1 MGAVRWCDVLRGSF
15 RVFAAS
21 LSGRVR
27 GVLLAVV
34 TLVALLGS
42 LLVVVSQPTPA
53 QAAVTGTG
61 GQYVPMPSN
70 ARVLGGGTSKG
81 TYRTVKVAGVDGLP
95 SSGIGAVTMMVTI
108 VAPAGQG
115 QLFGRPSS
123 SDPSTLLMVYNAGV
137 GGNTSNSSL
146 LAVADDG
153 TIQVMTETA
162 QSTVIIDITGYYTST
177 KNGVSAGGF
186 VAMSPARVLDSRDG
200 TGAAAGQI
208 PAGSQRTIQASGS
221 NGIPAGA
228 AAVAVNIVV
237 INREAKA
244 GYVRPTPTDG
254 VRSTGVLNYNSTAG
268 LTTAMNAQVALNS
281 AGKFSLSTAEGGG
294 KIDLVV
300 DIQGYFL
307 QSNPGGGFTPQAG
320 RLVDTRTTASIAAGA
335 SFAVQVGGRAGAPT
349 VEGGLSAAAVTFT
362 AVNNSGADSYA
373 KMWADGAAEPDSS
386 AISSDTTS
394 IVSNTVVTPVGA
406 NGNIRIKNMGKAAM
420 NYVVDLQGTYNS
432 LPGGPSDTNRTGQR
446 TSATTLPFPITDQTN
461 ASVDVGTGNLL
472 VTTSAMSLPGAT
484 SSTPIGAAYN
494 SRSTTVGDVN
504 TMDANR
510 WQYALAGAGD
520 LTANADGVIY
530 TDAVGTAW
538 QFRPS
543 GAQGAFISP
552 AGLQQTLTRVDN
564 STTHEYTL
572 KGWTSNSTTH
582 FNLAGQPTSIVDRNK
597 NQISFNSDE
606 PGFTLKSLVSTAGV
620 SGART
625 ANSSYANGVQT
636 FSQTSG
642 SSSRSVSW
650 TKNSTGDIT
659 TYTDAL
665 GKQTT
670 FGYTNGDLTSITAPE
685 GGVTAFTYDS
695 SDRVTKV
702 EQRNTTAGSPGT
714 AVTRFSFKDDT
725 TTLVADPRSDQSAA
739 VADAKRT
746 TYTLDGNDLVT
757 NAVDPADRERGR
769 EYNPA
774 NNGVATATVGKE
786 GGTGTSAQS
795 KSTNDYGKNES
806 QSLTKS
812 TSSSGASSSATY
824 DAPGAANKYLPSST
838 TDSAGDSTSYGYS
851 GVGNQ
856 TSTSTGSG
864 ADAAKAELDY
874 NSDGTVKTATAPGN
888 GGNPTKYEYENK
900 QLKKVT
906 APNNPSSNT
915 DIIGAKEYTYDAFGR
930 VRTETD
936 GRGNT
941 TTYGYDNDDRTT
953 SIAFSDGTA
962 TVTRS
967 YDGNG
972 NLLTETSAT
981 GTITNAYD
989 RRNRLTS
996 TVNTAGGGTVSYGYD
1011 LAGNTVTVT
1020 DAQGQ
1025 VTHAYD
1031 PSNVLTATTYPTT
1044 AGTAKQVYLTD
1055 DHGRRTNTWLGAP
1068 SNATPGV
1075 EPASWTGHQQVEYDS
1090 SGKITHI
1097 KAWTGKDTTLEVNTK
1112 YCYQFEAPSDG
1123 TCDDSDKSKDRSKL
1137 QWTRDGSGQATKYGY
1152 TSGRLTKITQSG
1164 GDTPTNWAFTYD
1176 KAGNRTRATATNA
1189 TTEATV
1195 SDQQLS
1201 YNALG
1206 QITTTGYAYDKT
1218 GNMTASPGATYT
1230 YNGAQ
1235 QMTSSTKDGKKTTY
1249 EYAGADM
1256 NKLLYQATDGGAEYG
1271 YTYGTSDSNGIPVIA
1286 GRELVGTGT
1295 AAVISDPTTGQPLDL
1310 RTTDG
1315 TTSMYVLD
1323 GIGNP
1328 VASIADTGDVAYK
1341 VTYDA
1346 YGKEQVSDDGGS
1358 SAQWQ
1363 QNPYGYKV
1371 GIRAS
1376 NTDTELTKFGY
1387 RWQSAGTGTW
1397 IERDTLDAPLS
1408 PSDANRYAF
1417 AGADPINRS
1426 DPTGR
1431 SVGGAVA
1438 SGVVNGLGVAAG
1450 AVICASTG
1458 GLGCLLGG
1466 VAAGVFFGAVGGV
1479 ASEAVEGGNDY
1490 GTSALEGAVEGGVSG
1505 LVGGG
1510 LGLAATR
1517 FLPTRL

>member
-1 MGAVRWCDVLRGSF
+1 M
-15 RVFAAS
+15 
-21 LSGRVR
+21 
-27 GVLLAVV
+27 LAVV

-70 ARVLGGGTSKG
+70 ARVLGGATEKG
-81 TYRTVKVAGVDGLP
+81 VFRTVKVAGVAGLP

-108 VAPAGQG
+108 ADPSGSG
-115 QLFGRPSS
+115 QLQMRA
-123 SDPSTLLMVYNAGV
+123 DDADTTTLMMIYNSGV
-137 GGNTSNSSL
+137 GGNTSNTGL

-153 TIQVMTETA
+153 TIQVRTETA
-162 QSTVIIDITGYYTST
+162 QSKVIIDVTGYYTST

-186 VAMSPARVLDSRDG
+186 VAMSPSRVLDSRG
-200 TGAAAGQI
+200 GIGAAPGLI
-208 PAGSQRTIQASGS
+208 PAGSQRTIQATGS

-228 AAVAVNIVV
+228 AAVAVNIIV

-244 GYVRPTPTDG
+244 GYVRPTPTG
-254 VRSTGVLNYNSTAG
+254 ETRSTGVLNYNSNEG
-268 LTTAMNAQVALNS
+268 QTTAMNAQVALS
-281 AGKFSLSTAEGGG
+281 ADGRFSIDTAAEGG

-307 QSNPGGGFTPQAG
+307 KSNPGGGFTPLNG
-320 RLVDTRTTASIAAGA
+320 RLIDTRNGSSIASGA
-335 SFAVQVGGRAGAPT
+335 SFTIQVGGVQGAPT
-349 VEGGLSAAAVTFT
+349 VEGGLSAVAVTFT
-362 AVNNSGADSYA
+362 AVNDSGADSYA
-373 KMWADGAAEPDSS
+373 KMWADGAAEPESS
-386 AISSDTTS
+386 AISSDATS
-394 IVSNTVVTPVGA
+394 KMTNTVVAPVGA
-406 NGNIRIKNMGKAAM
+406 NGKIRIKNMGTAAM
-420 NYVVDLQGTYNS
+420 NYLVDLQGAYNS
-432 LPGGPSDTNRTGQR
+432 LPGGPGNTNRTGQR

-484 SSTPIGAAYN
+484 SSTPIGVAYN

-510 WQYALAGAGD
+510 WQYSLAGAGD

-552 AGLQQTLTRVDN
+552 AGLQQTLTRVTPAGE
-564 STTHEYTL
+564 SSQYQL
-572 KGWTSNSTTH
+572 KGWTTNQATV
-582 FNLAGQPTSIVDRNK
+582 FNLAGQPTKVKDRNGNIVD
-597 NQISFNSDE
+597 
-606 PGFTLKSLVSTAGV
+606 FTFDTDDRYKLTSLVSTAG
-620 SGART
+620 T
-625 ANSSYANGVQT
+625 AAQKTATSSYANRTQT
-636 FSQTSG
+636 FTQGSG
-642 SSSRSVSW
+642 SSARSVSW
-650 TKNSTGDIT
+650 AKNSTGDIA
-659 TYTDAL
+659 TYTDAT

-685 GGVTAFTYDS
+685 GGVTMFTYDS
-695 SDRVTKV
+695 SDRITKV

-714 AVTRFSFKDDT
+714 AVTRFSFKDDN

-739 VADAKRT
+739 IADAKHT
-746 TYTLDGNDLVT
+746 TYTLYETDLVKK
-757 NAVDPADRERGR
+757 AVDPADRERGR
-769 EYNPA
+769 EYNSA
-774 NNGVATATVGKE
+774 NNGVTTATVGKE
-786 GGTGTSAQS
+786 DGTGDSAQS
-795 KSTNDYGKNES
+795 ESTNEYGKNES

-812 TSSSGASSSATY
+812 TSSSGSSSSATY

-838 TDSAGDSTSYGYS
+838 TDSAGDSTSYEYS

-864 ADAAKAELDY
+864 ADAAKAELEY

-915 DIIGAKEYTYDAFGR
+915 DIVGAKEYTYDAFGR
-930 VRTETD
+930 VRTQTD

-972 NLLTETSAT
+972 NLLSETSAT
-981 GTITNAYD
+981 GTITNTYD
-989 RRNRLTS
+989 QRNRLTS
-996 TVNTAGGGTVSYGYD
+996 TVNTAGGGTVSYAYD

-1025 VTHAYD
+1025 VTHEYD

-1044 AGTAKQVYLTD
+1044 AGTAKQIYKVD

-1075 EPASWTGHQQVEYDS
+1075 EPASWTGHQWVEYDS

-1137 QWTRDGSGQATKYGY
+1137 QWIRDGSGQATKYEY

-1176 KAGNRTRATATNA
+1176 KAGNRTRVTATNA

-1256 NKLLYQATDGGAEYG
+1256 NKLLHQATEGGAEYG
-1271 YTYGTSDSNGIPVIA
+1271 YTYGTSDSNGVPVISS
-1286 GRELVGTGT
+1286 RELVGTGT

-1328 VASIADTGDVAYK
+1328 VASLKDTGTVAYK

-1346 YGKEQVSDDGGS
+1346 YGKEQVAADGDS

-1363 QNPYGYKV
+1363 QNPYGYKA

-1376 NTDTELTKFGY
+1376 NTDTGLTKFGY
-1387 RWQSAGTGTW
+1387 RWQSATTGAW

-1408 PSDANRYAF
+1408 PSNANRYAY
-1417 AGADPINRS
+1417 AGDDPINS
-1426 DPTGR
+1426 IDPSGRFAFTGGVTGCYYACL
-1431 SVGGAVA
+1431 SLGVEFDPQGNVALTGGFGVGSPGVSASGGATSGDVGTGHGA
-1438 SGVVNGLGVAAG
+1438 SASCSLGIGSASVSESGDVSASFG
-1450 AVICASTG
+1450 SSYSTG
-1458 GLGCLLGG
+1458 FCAAEYGG
-1466 VAAGVFFGAVGGV
+1466 SVQIAG
-1479 ASEAVEGGNDY
+1479 
-1490 GTSALEGAVEGGVSG
+1490 
-1505 LVGGG
+1505 
-1510 LGLAATR
+1510 
-1517 FLPTRL
+1517 

>member
-1 MGAVRWCDVLRGSF
+1 M
-15 RVFAAS
+15 
-21 LSGRVR
+21 
-27 GVLLAVV
+27 

-42 LLVVVSQPTPA
+42 LLVVVSQPAPA
-53 QAAVTGTG
+53 QAVVTGTG

-70 ARVLGGGTSKG
+70 ARVLGGATEKG
-81 TYRTVKVAGVDGLP
+81 VFRTVKVAGVAGLP

-108 VAPAGQG
+108 ADPSGSG
-115 QLFGRPSS
+115 QLQMRA
-123 SDPSTLLMVYNAGV
+123 DDADTTTLMMIYNSGV
-137 GGNTSNSSL
+137 GGNTSNTGL

-153 TIQVMTETA
+153 TIQARTETA
-162 QSTVIIDITGYYTST
+162 QSKVVIDITGYYTST

-186 VAMSPARVLDSRDG
+186 VAMSPSRVLDSRG
-200 TGAAAGQI
+200 GIGAAQGQI
-208 PAGSQRTIQASGS
+208 PAGSQRTIQATGS
-221 NGIPAGA
+221 NGIPTGA
-228 AAVAVNIVV
+228 AAVAVNIIV

-244 GYVRPTPTDG
+244 GYVRPTPTG
-254 VRSTGVLNYNSTAG
+254 ETRSTGVLNYNSVEG
-268 LTTAMNAQVALNS
+268 QSTAMNAQVALN
-281 AGKFSLSTAEGGG
+281 ADGKFSIDTAEGGG

-307 QSNPGGGFTPQAG
+307 QSNPGGGFTPLNG
-320 RLVDTRTTASIAAGA
+320 RLIDTRNGASIAPGA
-335 SFAVQVGGRAGAPT
+335 SFTVQVGGVQGAPT

-362 AVNNSGADSYA
+362 AVNDSGADSYA
-373 KMWADGAAEPDSS
+373 KMWADGAAEPESS
-386 AISSDTTS
+386 AISSDRTS
-394 IVSNTVVTPVGA
+394 KMTNTVVAPVGA
-406 NGNIRIKNMGKAAM
+406 NGKIRIKNMGTAAM
-420 NYVVDLQGTYNS
+420 NYLVDLQGAYNS
-432 LPGGPSDTNRTGQR
+432 LPGGPGNTNRTGQR

-472 VTTSAMSLPGAT
+472 VTTTAMSLPGVT
-484 SSTPIGAAYN
+484 QNTTIGAAYN
-494 SRSTTVGDVN
+494 SRSTTVGDAN

-510 WQYALAGAGD
+510 WQFALAGAGD
-520 LTANADGVIY
+520 LTANAQGVIY

-552 AGLQQTLTRVDN
+552 AGLQQTLTRVTPSGQD
-564 STTHEYTL
+564 TQYQL
-572 KGWTSNSTTH
+572 KGWTTNQTTV
-582 FNLAGQPTSIVDRNK
+582 FNLAGQPTKVTDRNG
-597 NQISFNSDE
+597 NIIDFTFATSDRYKL
-606 PGFTLKSLVSTAGV
+606 TSLVSTAGV
-620 SGART
+620 TGART
-625 ANSSYANGVQT
+625 ANSSYASGVQT

-665 GKQTT
+665 GKKTT
-670 FGYTNGDLTSITAPE
+670 FGYTSGDLTTITAPE

-695 SDRVTKV
+695 SDRITKV

-725 TTLVADPRSDQSAA
+725 TTLVADPRSDQSVA

-757 NAVDPADRERGR
+757 KAVDPADRERGR

-774 NNGVATATVGKE
+774 NNGVTTATT
-786 GGTGTSAQS
+786 GTGDTTST
-795 KSTNDYGKNES
+795 STNDYGKNES

-812 TSSSGASSSATY
+812 TSSSGSSSSATY

-838 TDSAGDSTSYGYS
+838 TDSAGDSTSYEYS
-851 GVGNQ
+851 GVGNP
-856 TSTSTGSG
+856 TSTSTGG
-864 ADAAKAELDY
+864 TADAAKAELDY

-915 DIIGAKEYTYDAFGR
+915 DIVGAKEYTYDGFGR
-930 VRTETD
+930 MRTETD

-981 GTITNAYD
+981 GTITNTYD
-989 RRNRLTS
+989 QRNRLTS

-1025 VTHAYD
+1025 VTHEYD
-1031 PSNVLTATTYPTT
+1031 PSNVLTATTYPTNT
-1044 AGTAKQVYLTD
+1044 GTAKQVYLTD
-1055 DHGRRTNTWLGAP
+1055 DHGRRTDTWLGAP
-1068 SNATPGV
+1068 SNATPGA
-1075 EPASWTGHQQVEYDS
+1075 EPASWTGHQQVEYDA

-1097 KAWTGKDTTLEVNTK
+1097 KAWTGKDAALEVNTK

-1189 TTEATV
+1189 TIEATV

-1235 QMTSSTKDGKKTTY
+1235 QMTSSTKDGKTTTY

-1271 YTYGTSDSNGIPVIA
+1271 YTYGTSDSNGVPVIA
-1286 GRELVGTGT
+1286 SRELVGTGT
-1295 AAVISDPTTGQPLDL
+1295 AAVISDPTTGQLLDL

-1328 VASIADTGDVAYK
+1328 VASLKDTGAVAYK

-1346 YGKEQVSDDGGS
+1346 YGKEQVNADGGS

-1363 QNPYGYKV
+1363 QNPYGYKA

-1376 NTDTELTKFGY
+1376 NTDTGLTKFGY
-1387 RWQSAGTGTW
+1387 RWQSAATGSW

-1408 PSDANRYAF
+1408 PSNANRYAY
-1417 AGADPINRS
+1417 AGADPINKS
-1426 DPTGR
+1426 DPRGR
-1431 SVGGAVA
+1431 D
-1438 SGVVNGLGVAAG
+1438 
-1450 AVICASTG
+1450 
-1458 GLGCLLGG
+1458 
-1466 VAAGVFFGAVGGV
+1466 VFDSATDAFGKA
-1479 ASEAVEGGNDY
+1479 
-1490 GTSALEGAVEGGVSG
+1490 G
-1505 LVGGG
+1505 LVGNLANIGYY
-1510 LGLAATR
+1510 AATGNSKAAATETVGLITGTLAGAACELGIAAATGGVGVIATAGCYAVGTAVSNVTTGKV
-1517 FLPTRL
+1517 F

>member
-1 MGAVRWCDVLRGSF
+1 M
-15 RVFAAS
+15 
-21 LSGRVR
+21 
-27 GVLLAVV
+27 LAVV

-95 SSGIGAVTMMVTI
+95 STGIGAVTMMVTI

-208 PAGSQRTIQASGS
+208 PAGSQRTIQATGS
-221 NGIPAGA
+221 NGIPEGA
-228 AAVAVNIVV
+228 AAVAVNIIV

-244 GYVRPTPTDG
+244 GYVRPTPTGG

-268 LTTAMNAQVALNS
+268 LTTAMNAQVALS
-281 AGKFSLSTAEGGG
+281 DDGKFSLSTAEGGG

-432 LPGGPSDTNRTGQR
+432 LPGGPSDTNRTGKR
-446 TSATTLPFPITDQTN
+446 TSATTLPFPITDQTS

-472 VTTSAMSLPGAT
+472 VTTTAMSLPGVT
-484 SSTPIGAAYN
+484 QNTTIGAAYN
-494 SRSTTVGDVN
+494 SRSTTVGDAN

-520 LTANADGVIY
+520 LTANAAGVIY

-543 GAQGAFISP
+543 GAQGAFTSP

-620 SGART
+620 TGART

-665 GKQTT
+665 GKKTT
-670 FGYTNGDLTSITAPE
+670 FGYTSGDLTSITAPE

-725 TTLVADPRSDQSAA
+725 TTLVADPRSDQSVA
-739 VADAKRT
+739 VADAKHT
-746 TYTLDGNDLVT
+746 TYTLYDTDLVKK
-757 NAVDPADRERGR
+757 AVDAADREQSKT
-769 EYNPA
+769 YNPA
-774 NNGVATATVGKE
+774 NNGVATSQVGAN
-786 GGTGTSAQS
+786 GADGTGTT
-795 KSTNDYGKNES
+795 TNKYDKNDG
-806 QSLTKS
+806 QSLTQSQSSSGSTSTTDYGSGAATAYLPSKV
-812 TSSSGASSSATY
+812 TSSSKT
-824 DAPGAANKYLPSST
+824 
-838 TDSAGDSTSYGYS
+838 STSMGYD

-856 TSTSTGSG
+856 TSSQSGSDPAAMAEVAYNKKDDGDKYAWG
-864 ADAAKAELDY
+864 A
-874 NSDGTVKTATAPGN
+874 VKTATAPGN
-888 GGNPTKYEYENK
+888 KGNPTKYFYDTHD
-900 QLKKVT
+900 QLGSIT
-906 APNNPSSNT
+906 PST
-915 DIIGAKEYTYDAFGR
+915 DTSLGEQKYSYDDFGR
-930 VRTETD
+930 VRNHTD
-936 GRGNT
+936 GGGGV
-941 TTYGYDNDDRTT
+941 TTYTYDNDDRLLTT
-953 SIAFSDGTA
+953 EFDDGTA
-962 TVTRS
+962 TVTNT

-972 NLLTETSAT
+972 NRLTETSAT
-981 GTITNAYD
+981 GTITSTYD
-989 RRNRLTS
+989 QRNWLTS

-1011 LAGNTVTVT
+1011 LAGNTVKVT
-1020 DAQGQ
+1020 DAQGT
-1025 VTHAYD
+1025 VTHEYD
-1031 PSNVLTATTYPTT
+1031 PSEVLTSTTYPTSS
-1044 AGTAKQVYLTD
+1044 GTAKQLYKTD
-1055 DHGRRTNTWLGAP
+1055 DHGRRTDTWL
-1068 SNATPGV
+1068 NATPNADPAKDPEVWAAHQKLTYDKSGKVTRVQASADSAAPKVIVDTTYCYLEGV
-1075 EPASWTGHQQVEYDS
+1075 AVGSACTATDGKNDRDRLQWLKDNISKQTTEYDY
-1090 SGKITHI
+1090 TT
-1097 KAWTGKDTTLEVNTK
+1097 KA
-1112 YCYQFEAPSDG
+1112 SDG
-1123 TCDDSDKSKDRSKL
+1123 TTSNTTRL
-1137 QWTRDGSGQATKYGY
+1137 QKATQA
-1152 TSGRLTKITQSG
+1152 G
-1164 GDTPTNWAFTYD
+1164 GPTNSTWTYTYD
-1176 KAGNRTRATATNA
+1176 SAGNRLTETVTGDRSTSQALKFNA
-1189 TTEATV
+1189 V
-1195 SDQQLS
+1195 
-1201 YNALG
+1201 G
-1206 QITTTGYAYDKT
+1206 QITNSGYSYDGT
-1218 GNMTASPGATYT
+1218 GNMTAAPGATFT

-1249 EYAGADM
+1249 TYAGADM
-1256 NKLLYQATDGGAEYG
+1256 NRLLSQRTEDGPEYR
-1271 YTYGTSDSNGIPVIA
+1271 YTYGKGLTSREVIGSGVA
-1286 GRELVGTGT
+1286 SVLT
-1295 AAVISDPTTGQPLDL
+1295 DPSTGQPLNL

-1315 TTSMYVLD
+1315 TTAMWVLD

-1328 VASIADTGDVAYK
+1328 AAAIADTGEKAYTVSYDPYGTEV
-1341 VTYDA
+1341 VTY
-1346 YGKEQVSDDGGS
+1346 GEGS
-1358 SAQWQ
+1358 QQWK
-1363 QNPYGYKV
+1363 QNPFGFKG
-1371 GIRAS
+1371 GIRAGEGNS
-1376 NTDTELTKFGY
+1376 LTKFGY
-1387 RWQSAGTGTW
+1387 RWQTATTGGW
-1397 IERDTLDAPLS
+1397 AQRDTLDAPLD
-1408 PSDANRYAF
+1408 PNNANRYAY
-1417 AGADPINRS
+1417 AGDDPINGS
-1426 DPTGR
+1426 DPSGR
-1431 SVGGAVA
+1431 LSVGAGPGISACFVLCLNVGIGFGNDGIHPYVGGGIGPDVGV
-1438 SGVVNGLGVAAG
+1438 SGRAGVDVNK
-1450 AVICASTG
+1450 STG
-1458 GLGCLLGG
+1458 
-1466 VAAGVFFGAVGGV
+1466 A
-1479 ASEAVEGGNDY
+1479 
-1490 GTSALEGAVEGGVSG
+1490 TGGVSCQAAVG
-1505 LVGGG
+1505 PVGVYGEVGANDSDKSIYGGG
-1510 LGLAATR
+1510 GYAPGAELGCAAE
-1517 FLPTRL
+1517 FNYVF

>member
-1 MGAVRWCDVLRGSF
+1 M
-15 RVFAAS
+15 
-21 LSGRVR
+21 
-27 GVLLAVV
+27 V

-53 QAAVTGTG
+53 QAAVTGSG

-81 TYRTVKVAGVDGLP
+81 AYRTVKVAGVDGLP

-208 PAGSQRTIQASGS
+208 PPGSQRTIQATGS

-268 LTTAMNAQVALNS
+268 LTTAMNAQVALDS
-281 AGKFSLSTAEGGG
+281 AGKLSLSTAEGGG

-420 NYVVDLQGTYNS
+420 DYVVDLQGTYNS

-472 VTTSAMSLPGAT
+472 VTTTALSLPGVT
-484 SSTPIGAAYN
+484 QNTTIGAAYN
-494 SRSTTVGDVN
+494 SRSTTVGDAN

-520 LTANADGVIY
+520 LTANAAGVIY

-543 GAQGAFISP
+543 GTQGAFISP

-606 PGFTLKSLVSTAGV
+606 PGFTLNSLVSTAGV

-642 SSSRSVSW
+642 SSSRSASW

-665 GKQTT
+665 GKKTT
-670 FGYTNGDLTSITAPE
+670 FGYTSGDLTSITAPE

-702 EQRNTTAGSPGT
+702 EQRNTTAGSAGT

-725 TTLVADPRSDQSAA
+725 TTLVADPRSDQSVA
-739 VADAKRT
+739 VADTKYT
-746 TYTLDGNDLVT
+746 NYTLDGNDLVT
-757 NAVDPADRERGR
+757 NVVDAAKREQSRS
-769 EYNPA
+769 YKST
-774 NNGVATATVGKE
+774 NNGVENSSVGAGASASTSKNTYGANKE
-786 GGTGTSAQS
+786 
-795 KSTNDYGKNES
+795 
-806 QSLTKS
+806 QSLTQS
-812 TSSSGASSSATY
+812 ESGSGTKNSATY
-824 DAPGAANKYLPSST
+824 GSGSAAYLPSKV
-838 TDSAGDSTSYGYS
+838 TDSSGNETNYGYD
-851 GVGNQ
+851 GPGNQ
-856 TSTSTGSG
+856 TSTATGG
-864 ADAAKAELDY
+864 TGPEAAKAELEY
-874 NSDGTVKTATAPGN
+874 NKKGTDPYAWGAVKSATAPGDSDRDRK
-888 GGNPTKYEYENK
+888 TTYSYDTHD
-900 QLKKVT
+900 QLLAIT
-906 APNNPSSNT
+906 APASTVGEQKYS
-915 DIIGAKEYTYDAFGR
+915 YDDFGR
-930 VRTETD
+930 VKNHTD
-936 GRGNT
+936 GDGGV
-941 TTYGYDNDDRTT
+941 TTYTYDNDDRLLTT
-953 SIAFSDGTA
+953 AFDDGTA
-962 TVTRS
+962 TVTNT

-972 NLLTETSAT
+972 NQLTEQSAT
-981 GTITNAYD
+981 GTITNTYD
-989 RRNRLTS
+989 QRNRLTS
-996 TVNTAGGGTVSYGYD
+996 TVNTAGGGQVSYGYD
-1011 LAGNTVTVT
+1011 LAGNTAKATDAHGTVT
-1020 DAQGQ
+1020 HD
-1025 VTHAYD
+1025 YD
-1031 PSNVLTATTYPTT
+1031 VANVLTRTTYPT
-1044 AGTAKQVYLTD
+1044 ANGGTAKQVYKND
-1055 DHGRRTNTWLGAP
+1055 DHGRRTDTWLGAVENTDP
-1068 SNATPGV
+1068 TKHPTSWQAHQTITYGVSDHVTGVRAVNADDPTKPVVSLTYCYITGIAAGGDCTAVKSANATDKIQWV
-1075 EPASWTGHQQVEYDS
+1075 KDNITQQTTTYTYDS
-1090 SGKITHI
+1090 NS
-1097 KAWTGKDTTLEVNTK
+1097 
-1112 YCYQFEAPSDG
+1112 
-1123 TCDDSDKSKDRSKL
+1123 
-1137 QWTRDGSGQATKYGY
+1137 
-1152 TSGRLTKITQSG
+1152 RLTKAAQAG
-1164 GDTPTNWAFTYD
+1164 GATNVTWAYTYD
-1176 KAGNRTRATATNA
+1176 AAGNRLTAKRGGDVTSSQTLTYN
-1189 TTEATV
+1189 TV
-1195 SDQQLS
+1195 
-1201 YNALG
+1201 G
-1206 QITTTGYAYDKT
+1206 QITSDGYAYDGV
-1218 GNMTASPGATYT
+1218 GNMVKAPGQTFT

-1235 QMTSSTKDGKKTTY
+1235 QMTSSTKDGVTTSY
-1249 EYAGADM
+1249 EYAGGDM
-1256 NKLLYQATDGGAEYG
+1256 NKLLSQATDGGAEYD
-1271 YTYGTSDSNGIPVIA
+1271 YTYGTSDSNGVPVIA
-1286 GRELVGTGT
+1286 SRTIAGSGT
-1295 AAVISDPTTGQPLDL
+1295 ASVISDPGTGQPLDL
-1310 RTTDG
+1310 QTTDG
-1315 TTSMYVLD
+1315 TTSMWVID
-1323 GIGNP
+1323 GTGSP
-1328 VASIADTGDVAYK
+1328 AAAIADTGKTAYT
-1341 VTYDA
+1341 VSYDP
-1346 YGKEQVSDDGGS
+1346 YGVETVNIGGD

-1363 QNPYGYKV
+1363 QNPYGFKS
-1371 GIRAS
+1371 GLRS
-1376 NTDTELTKFGY
+1376 SSTDNGLTKFGY
-1387 RWQSAGTGTW
+1387 RWQSSTSGGW
-1397 IERDTLDAPLS
+1397 IERDTLDAPLN
-1408 PSDANRYAF
+1408 PSNANRYAY
-1417 AGADPINRS
+1417 AGADPINS
-1426 DPTGR
+1426 LDPTGLL
-1431 SVGGAVA
+1431 SSFGTYANQCALGATTSLGIGLALGTSYTPVTALGEVA
-1438 SGVVNGLGVAAG
+1438 
-1450 AVICASTG
+1450 
-1458 GLGCLLGG
+1458 LGCGINVVGQYIGDTVSQGAANGFAYGDFLLTVGKI
-1466 VAAGVFFGAVGGV
+1466 AKAV
-1479 ASEAVEGGNDY
+1479 
-1490 GTSALEGAVEGGVSG
+1490 
-1505 LVGGG
+1505 
-1510 LGLAATR
+1510 R
-1517 FLPTRL
+1517 

>member
-1 MGAVRWCDVLRGSF
+1 M
-15 RVFAAS
+15 
-21 LSGRVR
+21 
-27 GVLLAVV
+27 V

-42 LLVVVSQPTPA
+42 LLVVVSQPSPA
-53 QAAVTGTG
+53 QAVVTGSG

-70 ARVLGGGTSKG
+70 ARVLGGATEKG
-81 TYRTVKVAGVDGLP
+81 VFRTVKVAGVAGLP

-108 VAPAGQG
+108 ADPSGSG
-115 QLFGRPSS
+115 QLQMRA
-123 SDPSTLLMVYNAGV
+123 DDADTTTLMMIYNSGV
-137 GGNTSNSSL
+137 GGNTSNTGL

-153 TIQVMTETA
+153 TIQVRTETA
-162 QSTVIIDITGYYTST
+162 QSKVVIDITGYYTST

-186 VAMSPARVLDSRDG
+186 VAMSPSRVLDSRG
-200 TGAAAGQI
+200 GIGAAQGQI
-208 PAGSQRTIQASGS
+208 PAGSQRTIQATGS

-228 AAVAVNIVV
+228 AAVAVNIIV

-244 GYVRPTPTDG
+244 GYVRPTPTG
-254 VRSTGVLNYNSTAG
+254 ETRSTGVLNYNSVEG
-268 LTTAMNAQVALNS
+268 QSTAMNAQVALN
-281 AGKFSLSTAEGGG
+281 ADGKFSIDTAEGGG

-307 QSNPGGGFTPQAG
+307 KSNPGGGFTPLNG
-320 RLVDTRTTASIAAGA
+320 RLIDTRNGGSIASGA
-335 SFAVQVGGRAGAPT
+335 SFTVQVGGVQGAPT

-362 AVNNSGADSYA
+362 AVNDSGADSYA
-373 KMWADGAAEPDSS
+373 KMWADGAAEPESS
-386 AISSDTTS
+386 AISSDRTS
-394 IVSNTVVTPVGA
+394 KMTNTVVAPVGA
-406 NGNIRIKNMGKAAM
+406 NGKIRIKNMGTAAM
-420 NYVVDLQGTYNS
+420 NYLVDLQGAYNS
-432 LPGGPSDTNRTGQR
+432 LPGGPGNTNRTGQR

-510 WQYALAGAGD
+510 WQYSLAGAGD

-530 TDAVGTAW
+530 MDAVGTAW

-552 AGLQQTLTRVDN
+552 AGLQQTLTR
-564 STTHEYTL
+564 TTPAGESPQYQL
-572 KGWTSNSTTH
+572 KGWTTNQTTV
-582 FNLAGQPTSIVDRNK
+582 FNLAGQPTKVKDRNGNIVDFRFDTDDRYK
-597 NQISFNSDE
+597 L
-606 PGFTLKSLVSTAGV
+606 TSLVSTAG
-620 SGART
+620 T
-625 ANSSYANGVQT
+625 AAQKTATSSYANRTQT
-636 FSQTSG
+636 FTQGSG
-642 SSSRSVSW
+642 SSARSVSW
-650 TKNSTGDIT
+650 AKNSTGDIT
-659 TYTDAL
+659 TYTDAT

-695 SDRVTKV
+695 SDRITKV

-739 VADAKRT
+739 VADAKHT
-746 TYTLDGNDLVT
+746 TYTLYDTDLVKK
-757 NAVDPADRERGR
+757 AVDPAGRERGR

-774 NNGVATATVGKE
+774 NNGVTTATT
-786 GGTGTSAQS
+786 GTGDTTST
-795 KSTNDYGKNES
+795 STKEYGKNSS

-812 TSSSGASSSATY
+812 TSGSGSSSSATY

-838 TDSAGDSTSYGYS
+838 TDSAGDSTSYEYS

-856 TSTSTGSG
+856 TSTSTGG
-864 ADAAKAELDY
+864 TADAAKAELDY

-915 DIIGAKEYTYDAFGR
+915 DIVGAKEYTYDGFGR
-930 VRTETD
+930 MRTETD

-981 GTITNAYD
+981 GTITNTYD
-989 RRNRLTS
+989 QRNRLTS

-1025 VTHAYD
+1025 VTHEYD

-1068 SNATPGV
+1068 SNATAGMQ
-1075 EPASWTGHQQVEYDS
+1075 PASWTGHQQVEYDS

-1097 KAWTGKDTTLEVNTK
+1097 KAWTGKDTALEVNTK

-1137 QWTRDGSGQATKYGY
+1137 QWSRDGSGQATKYGY

-1189 TTEATV
+1189 TTESTV

-1206 QITTTGYAYDKT
+1206 QITTSGYAYDKT

-1235 QMTSSTKDGKKTTY
+1235 QMTSSTKDGKTTTY

-1271 YTYGTSDSNGIPVIA
+1271 YTYGTSDSNGVPVIA
-1286 GRELVGTGT
+1286 SRELVGTGT

-1328 VASIADTGDVAYK
+1328 VASLKDTGAVAYK

-1346 YGKEQVSDDGGS
+1346 YGKEQVSADGGS

-1363 QNPYGYKV
+1363 QNPYGYKA
-1371 GIRAS
+1371 GIRAT
-1376 NTDTELTKFGY
+1376 NTDTGLTKFGY
-1387 RWQSAGTGTW
+1387 RWQSATTGSW
-1397 IERDTLDAPLS
+1397 IERDTLDAPLN
-1408 PSDANRYAF
+1408 PSSSNRYAF
-1417 AGADPINRS
+1417 AGADPINNG

-1431 SVGGAVA
+1431 FTAETQGTILSGLTTLFVGAVGCTLGPIGCAVGAYVGGVVGSGIGSAQTAYVNGEDTQSAFYSGIQQGFVSALVPGVGGA
-1438 SGVVNGLGVAAG
+1438 
-1450 AVICASTG
+1450 
-1458 GLGCLLGG
+1458 
-1466 VAAGVFFGAVGGV
+1466 
-1479 ASEAVEGGNDY
+1479 
-1490 GTSALEGAVEGGVSG
+1490 
-1505 LVGGG
+1505 LVGKY
-1510 LGLAATR
+1510 L
-1517 FLPTRL
+1517 

>member
-1 MGAVRWCDVLRGSF
+1 M
-15 RVFAAS
+15 
-21 LSGRVR
+21 
-27 GVLLAVV
+27 

-95 SSGIGAVTMMVTI
+95 STGIGAVTMMVTI

-186 VAMSPARVLDSRDG
+186 VAMSPARVLNSQDG

-208 PAGSQRTIQASGS
+208 PAGSQRTIQATGS
-221 NGIPAGA
+221 NGIPKGA
-228 AAVAVNIVV
+228 AAVAVNIIV

-244 GYVRPTPTDG
+244 GYVRPTPTGG

-268 LTTAMNAQVALNS
+268 LTTAMNAQVALS
-281 AGKFSLSTAEGGG
+281 DDGKFSLSTAEGGG

-432 LPGGPSDTNRTGQR
+432 LPGGPSDTNRTGKR
-446 TSATTLPFPITDQTN
+446 TSATTLPFPITDQTS

-472 VTTSAMSLPGAT
+472 VTTTAMSLPGVT
-484 SSTPIGAAYN
+484 QNTTIGAAYN
-494 SRSTTVGDVN
+494 SRSTTVGDAN

-520 LTANADGVIY
+520 LTANAAGVIY

-543 GAQGAFISP
+543 GAQGAFTSP

-620 SGART
+620 TGART

-642 SSSRSVSW
+642 SSTRSVSW

-659 TYTDAL
+659 AYTDAL
-665 GKQTT
+665 GKKTT
-670 FGYTNGDLTSITAPE
+670 FGYTSGDLTSITAPE

-725 TTLVADPRSDQSAA
+725 TTLVADPRSDQSVA
-739 VADAKRT
+739 VADTKYT
-746 TYTLDGNDLVT
+746 NYTLDGNDLVT
-757 NAVDPADRERGR
+757 NVVDAAKREQSRS
-769 EYNPA
+769 YKST
-774 NNGVATATVGKE
+774 NNGVENSSV
-786 GGTGTSAQS
+786 GTGASASTS
-795 KSTNDYGKNES
+795 KNMYGANNE
-806 QSLTKS
+806 QSLTQS
-812 TSSSGASSSATY
+812 ESGSGTKNSATY
-824 DAPGAANKYLPSST
+824 GSGSAAYLPSKV
-838 TDSAGDSTSYGYS
+838 TDSSGNETNYGYD
-851 GVGNQ
+851 GPGNQ
-856 TSTSTGSG
+856 TSTATGG
-864 ADAAKAELDY
+864 TGPEAAKAELEY
-874 NSDGTVKTATAPGN
+874 NKKETDPYAWGAVKSATAPGD
-888 GGNPTKYEYENK
+888 GDRKTTYSYDTHD
-900 QLKKVT
+900 QLLAIT
-906 APNNPSSNT
+906 APANT
-915 DIIGAKEYTYDAFGR
+915 VGEQKYSYDDFGR
-930 VRTETD
+930 VKNHTD
-936 GRGNT
+936 GDGGV
-941 TTYGYDNDDRTT
+941 TTYTYDNDDRLLTT
-953 SIAFSDGTA
+953 AFDDGTA
-962 TVTRS
+962 TVTNT

-972 NLLTETSAT
+972 NQLTEQSAT
-981 GTITNAYD
+981 GTITNTYD
-989 RRNRLTS
+989 QRNRLTS

-1011 LAGNTVTVT
+1011 LAGNTHTVT
-1020 DAQGQ
+1020 DGHGT
-1025 VTHAYD
+1025 VTHDYD
-1031 PSNVLTATTYPTT
+1031 VANVLTRTTYPT
-1044 AGTAKQVYLTD
+1044 ANGGTAKQVYKND
-1055 DHGRRTNTWLGAP
+1055 DHGRRTDTWLGAVENTDPTQDPTSWQAHQTITYGVSDHVTGVRAVNAEDP
-1068 SNATPGV
+1068 SKPVVSLTYCYITGIDAGGDCSATNSANATDKIQWV
-1075 EPASWTGHQQVEYDS
+1075 KDNITQQTTTYTYDS
-1090 SGKITHI
+1090 
-1097 KAWTGKDTTLEVNTK
+1097 NN
-1112 YCYQFEAPSDG
+1112 
-1123 TCDDSDKSKDRSKL
+1123 
-1137 QWTRDGSGQATKYGY
+1137 
-1152 TSGRLTKITQSG
+1152 RLTKATQAGGTTNIT
-1164 GDTPTNWAFTYD
+1164 WAYTYD
-1176 KAGNRTRATATNA
+1176 AAGNRLTAKRGGDVTSSQTLTYN
-1189 TTEATV
+1189 TV
-1195 SDQQLS
+1195 
-1201 YNALG
+1201 G
-1206 QITTTGYAYDKT
+1206 QITSDGYAYDKV
-1218 GNMTASPGATYT
+1218 GNLTTAPGQTFT

-1235 QMTSSTKDGKKTTY
+1235 QMTSSTKDGVTTRY
-1249 EYAGADM
+1249 EYAGSDM
-1256 NKLLYQATDGGAEYG
+1256 NKLLSQVTDGGAEYD
-1271 YTYGTSDSNGIPVIA
+1271 YTYGTSDSNGVPVIA
-1286 GRELVGTGT
+1286 SRTIAGTGT
-1295 AAVISDPTTGQPLDL
+1295 ASVISDPGTGQPLDL
-1310 RTTDG
+1310 QTTDG
-1315 TTSMYVLD
+1315 TTSMWVID
-1323 GIGNP
+1323 GTGNP
-1328 VASIADTGDVAYK
+1328 VAAIADTGKTAYTVSYDPYGVET
-1341 VTYDA
+1341 VTVGAD
-1346 YGKEQVSDDGGS
+1346 
-1358 SAQWQ
+1358 SAQWK
-1363 QNPYGYKV
+1363 QNPYGFKS
-1371 GIRAS
+1371 GLRS
-1376 NTDTELTKFGY
+1376 SSTENGLTKFGY
-1387 RWQSAGTGTW
+1387 RWQSSTTGAW
-1397 IERDTLDAPLS
+1397 IERDTLDAPLD
-1408 PSDANRYAF
+1408 PTNANRYAF
-1417 AGADPINRS
+1417 AAGDPINHS
-1426 DPTGR
+1426 DPTGQYDLWQATVTGAA
-1431 SVGGAVA
+1431 SGIGSAAGGCLAGGAVGTLA
-1438 SGVVNGLGVAAG
+1438 GGVGALPGCGLGAA
-1450 AVICASTG
+1450 TG
-1458 GLGCLLGG
+1458 LVSG
-1466 VAAGVFFGAVGGV
+1466 FVGGFV
-1479 ASEAVEGGNDY
+1479 TNSLLQLTGMA
-1490 GTSALEGAVEGGVSG
+1490 
-1505 LVGGG
+1505 
-1510 LGLAATR
+1510 
-1517 FLPTRL
+1517 

>member
-1 MGAVRWCDVLRGSF
+1 
-15 RVFAAS
+15 
-21 LSGRVR
+21 
-27 GVLLAVV
+27 
-34 TLVALLGS
+34 
-42 LLVVVSQPTPA
+42 
-53 QAAVTGTG
+53 
-61 GQYVPMPSN
+61 
-70 ARVLGGGTSKG
+70 
-81 TYRTVKVAGVDGLP
+81 
-95 SSGIGAVTMMVTI
+95 
-108 VAPAGQG
+108 
-115 QLFGRPSS
+115 
-123 SDPSTLLMVYNAGV
+123 
-137 GGNTSNSSL
+137 
-146 LAVADDG
+146 
-153 TIQVMTETA
+153 
-162 QSTVIIDITGYYTST
+162 
-177 KNGVSAGGF
+177 
-186 VAMSPARVLDSRDG
+186 
-200 TGAAAGQI
+200 
-208 PAGSQRTIQASGS
+208 
-221 NGIPAGA
+221 
-228 AAVAVNIVV
+228 
-237 INREAKA
+237 
-244 GYVRPTPTDG
+244 
-254 VRSTGVLNYNSTAG
+254 
-268 LTTAMNAQVALNS
+268 MNAQVALN
-281 AGKFSLSTAEGGG
+281 ADGKFSIDTAEGGG

-307 QSNPGGGFTPQAG
+307 QSNPGGGFTPLNG
-320 RLVDTRTTASIAAGA
+320 RLIDTRNGGSIASGA
-335 SFAVQVGGRAGAPT
+335 SFTVQVGGVQGAPT

-362 AVNNSGADSYA
+362 AVNDSGADSYA
-373 KMWADGAAEPDSS
+373 KMWADGAAEPESS
-386 AISSDTTS
+386 AISSDRTS
-394 IVSNTVVTPVGA
+394 KMTNTVVTPVGA
-406 NGNIRIKNMGKAAM
+406 NGKIRIKNMGTAAM
-420 NYVVDLQGTYNS
+420 NYLVDLQGAYNS
-432 LPGGPSDTNRTGQR
+432 LPGGPGNTNRTGQR

-472 VTTSAMSLPGAT
+472 VTTTAMSLPGVT
-484 SSTPIGAAYN
+484 QNTTIGAAYN
-494 SRSTTVGDVN
+494 SRSTTVGDAN

-625 ANSSYANGVQT
+625 ANSSYANRVQT

-642 SSSRSVSW
+642 SSKRSVSW
-650 TKNSTGDIT
+650 AKNSTGDIT

-665 GKQTT
+665 GKKTT
-670 FGYTNGDLTSITAPE
+670 FGYTSGDLTSITAPE

-695 SDRVTKV
+695 SDRITEV

-725 TTLVADPRSDQSAA
+725 TTLVADPRSDQSVA

-757 NAVDPADRERGR
+757 KAVDPADRERGR

-774 NNGVATATVGKE
+774 NNGVTTATT
-786 GGTGTSAQS
+786 GTGDTTST
-795 KSTNDYGKNES
+795 STNDYGKNES

-812 TSSSGASSSATY
+812 TSSSGSSSSATY

-838 TDSAGDSTSYGYS
+838 TDSAGDSTSYEYS
-851 GVGNQ
+851 GVGNP
-856 TSTSTGSG
+856 TSTSTGG
-864 ADAAKAELDY
+864 TADAAKAELDY

-915 DIIGAKEYTYDAFGR
+915 DIVGAKEYTYDGFGR
-930 VRTETD
+930 MRTETD

-981 GTITNAYD
+981 GTITNTYD
-989 RRNRLTS
+989 QRNRLTS

-1025 VTHAYD
+1025 VTHEYD
-1031 PSNVLTATTYPTT
+1031 PSNVLTATTYPTN

-1055 DHGRRTNTWLGAP
+1055 DHGRRTDTWLGAP
-1068 SNATPGV
+1068 SNATPGA
-1075 EPASWTGHQQVEYDS
+1075 EPASWTGHQQVEYDA

-1097 KAWTGKDTTLEVNTK
+1097 KAWTGKDAALEVNTK

-1189 TTEATV
+1189 TIEATV

-1206 QITTTGYAYDKT
+1206 QITPTGYAYDKT
-1218 GNMTASPGATYT
+1218 GNMTASPGANVQRCAANDVFHEGWQDDHVRVRGRGHEQAALPGNRRESGVRLHLWHIRL
-1230 YNGAQ
+1230 NGV
-1235 QMTSSTKDGKKTTY
+1235 
-1249 EYAGADM
+1249 
-1256 NKLLYQATDGGAEYG
+1256 
-1271 YTYGTSDSNGIPVIA
+1271 PVIA
-1286 GRELVGTGT
+1286 SRSSLV
-1295 AAVISDPTTGQPLDL
+1295 
-1310 RTTDG
+1310 
-1315 TTSMYVLD
+1315 
-1323 GIGNP
+1323 
-1328 VASIADTGDVAYK
+1328 
-1341 VTYDA
+1341 
-1346 YGKEQVSDDGGS
+1346 
-1358 SAQWQ
+1358 
-1363 QNPYGYKV
+1363 
-1371 GIRAS
+1371 RA
-1376 NTDTELTKFGY
+1376 
-1387 RWQSAGTGTW
+1387 RP
-1397 IERDTLDAPLS
+1397 R
-1408 PSDANRYAF
+1408 
-1417 AGADPINRS
+1417 
-1426 DPTGR
+1426 
-1431 SVGGAVA
+1431 
-1438 SGVVNGLGVAAG
+1438 
-1450 AVICASTG
+1450 
-1458 GLGCLLGG
+1458 
-1466 VAAGVFFGAVGGV
+1466 
-1479 ASEAVEGGNDY
+1479 
-1490 GTSALEGAVEGGVSG
+1490 
-1505 LVGGG
+1505 
-1510 LGLAATR
+1510 
-1517 FLPTRL
+1517 

>member
-1 MGAVRWCDVLRGSF
+1 M
-15 RVFAAS
+15 
-21 LSGRVR
+21 
-27 GVLLAVV
+27 LAVV

-95 SSGIGAVTMMVTI
+95 STGIGAVTMMVTI

-208 PAGSQRTIQASGS
+208 PAGSQRTIQATGS
-221 NGIPAGA
+221 NGIPKGA

-244 GYVRPTPTDG
+244 GYVRPTPTGG

-268 LTTAMNAQVALNS
+268 LTTAMNAQVALS
-281 AGKFSLSTAEGGG
+281 DDGKFSLSTAEGGG

-432 LPGGPSDTNRTGQR
+432 LPGGPSDTNRTGKR
-446 TSATTLPFPITDQTN
+446 TSATTLPFPITDQTS

-472 VTTSAMSLPGAT
+472 VTTTAMSLPGVT
-484 SSTPIGAAYN
+484 QNTTIGAAYN
-494 SRSTTVGDVN
+494 SRSTTVGDAN

-520 LTANADGVIY
+520 LTANAAGVIY

-543 GAQGAFISP
+543 GAQGAFTSP
-552 AGLQQTLTRVDN
+552 SGLQQTLTRVDN

-620 SGART
+620 AGART

-650 TKNSTGDIT
+650 TKNNTGDIT

-665 GKQTT
+665 GKKTT
-670 FGYTNGDLTSITAPE
+670 FGYTSGDLTSITAPE

-725 TTLVADPRSDQSAA
+725 MTLVADPRSDQSVA
-739 VADAKRT
+739 VADTKYT
-746 TYTLDGNDLVT
+746 KYTLNGDDLVT
-757 NAVDPADRERGR
+757 DVLDAADRKRSR
-769 EYNPA
+769 SYKST
-774 NNGVATATVGKE
+774 NNGVENSSVGAGDE
-786 GGTGTSAQS
+786 ASTTNNTYGANNEQSLTQS
-795 KSTNDYGKNES
+795 KSGSGSTSTTEYSSGAATAYLPSKV
-806 QSLTKS
+806 
-812 TSSSGASSSATY
+812 TSSSKT
-824 DAPGAANKYLPSST
+824 
-838 TDSAGDSTSYGYS
+838 STSMGYD

-856 TSTSTGSG
+856 TSSQSGSDPAAMAKVAYNKKDDGDKYAWG
-864 ADAAKAELDY
+864 A
-874 NSDGTVKTATAPGN
+874 VKTATAPGN
-888 GGNPTKYEYENK
+888 EGNPTKYFYDTHD
-900 QLKKVT
+900 QLGSIT
-906 APNNPSSNT
+906 PPT
-915 DIIGAKEYTYDAFGR
+915 DTTLGEQKYSYDDFGR
-930 VRTETD
+930 VRNHTD
-936 GRGNT
+936 GGGGV
-941 TTYGYDNDDRTT
+941 TTYTYDNDDRLLTT
-953 SIAFSDGTA
+953 EFDDGTA
-962 TVTRS
+962 TVTNT

-972 NLLTETSAT
+972 NRLTETSAT
-981 GTITNAYD
+981 GIITSTYD
-989 RRNRLTS
+989 QRNRLTS
-996 TVNTAGGGTVSYGYD
+996 TVNTAGGSAVSYGYD
-1011 LAGNTVTVT
+1011 LAGNTVEVT
-1020 DAQGQ
+1020 DAKGT
-1025 VTHAYD
+1025 VTHEYD
-1031 PSNVLTATTYPTT
+1031 PSEVLTSTTYPTT
-1044 AGTAKQVYLTD
+1044 SGTAKQLYKTD
-1055 DHGRRTNTWLGAP
+1055 DHGRRTDTWL
-1068 SNATPGV
+1068 NATPNAD
-1075 EPASWTGHQQVEYDS
+1075 PAKDPEVWAAHQKLTYDK
-1090 SGKITHI
+1090 SGKVTRVQASADSAAPKVIV
-1097 KAWTGKDTTLEVNTK
+1097 DTK
-1112 YCYQFEAPSDG
+1112 YCYLADVAVGSECKATDGGNDRDRLQWLKDNISEQTTEYDYTTKASDG
-1123 TCDDSDKSKDRSKL
+1123 TTSNTTRL
-1137 QWTRDGSGQATKYGY
+1137 QKATQAGGATNSTWTY
-1152 TSGRLTKITQSG
+1152 
-1164 GDTPTNWAFTYD
+1164 TYD
-1176 KAGNRTRATATNA
+1176 SAGNRLTETVTGDRSTSQALKFNA
-1189 TTEATV
+1189 V
-1195 SDQQLS
+1195 
-1201 YNALG
+1201 G
-1206 QITTTGYAYDKT
+1206 QITNSGYSYDGT
-1218 GNMTASPGATYT
+1218 GNMTAAPGATFT

-1249 EYAGADM
+1249 SYAGADM
-1256 NKLLYQATDGGAEYG
+1256 NRLLSQRTEDGPEYK
-1271 YTYGTSDSNGIPVIA
+1271 YTYGKGLTSRDVSGSGV
-1286 GRELVGTGT
+1286 
-1295 AAVISDPTTGQPLDL
+1295 AAVLMDPTTGQPLNL

-1315 TTSMYVLD
+1315 ATSMLVLD

-1328 VASIADTGDVAYK
+1328 AAAIADTGEKAYTVSYDPYGTEV
-1341 VTYDA
+1341 VTY
-1346 YGKEQVSDDGGS
+1346 GEGS
-1358 SAQWQ
+1358 QQWK
-1363 QNPYGYKV
+1363 QNPFGFKG
-1371 GIRAS
+1371 GIRAGADNS
-1376 NTDTELTKFGY
+1376 LTKFGH
-1387 RWQSAGTGTW
+1387 RWQAATTGGWTQ
-1397 IERDTLDAPLS
+1397 RDTLDVPLD
-1408 PSDANRYAF
+1408 PNNANRYAY
-1417 AGADPINRS
+1417 AGDDPINGS
-1426 DPTGR
+1426 DPSGRNYTQTTGTGCFYLCV
-1431 SVGGAVA
+1431 SVGWTDDGNGHQIPTQGFGFGLGAQA
-1438 SGVVNGLGVAAG
+1438 SATMTNSTGSPSEGWTGGFSCAAGFIGVV
-1450 AVICASTG
+1450 TG
-1458 GLGCLLGG
+1458 S
-1466 VAAGVFFGAVGGV
+1466 V
-1479 ASEAVEGGNDY
+1479 
-1490 GTSALEGAVEGGVSG
+1490 TSANTSPVPTDYA
-1505 LVGGG
+1505 VGGG
-1510 LGLAATR
+1510 LGAGAECGLEFTYTGYI
-1517 FLPTRL
+1517 F

>member
-1 MGAVRWCDVLRGSF
+1 M
-15 RVFAAS
+15 
-21 LSGRVR
+21 
-27 GVLLAVV
+27 

-95 SSGIGAVTMMVTI
+95 STGIGAVTMMVTI

-123 SDPSTLLMVYNAGV
+123 SDPSTLMMVYNAGV

-186 VAMSPARVLDSRDG
+186 VAMSPARVLNSQDG

-208 PAGSQRTIQASGS
+208 PAGSQRTIQATGS
-221 NGIPAGA
+221 NGIPKGA
-228 AAVAVNIVV
+228 AAVAVNIIV

-244 GYVRPTPTDG
+244 GYVRPTPTGG

-268 LTTAMNAQVALNS
+268 LTTAMNAQVALS
-281 AGKFSLSTAEGGG
+281 DDGKFSLSTAEGGG

-432 LPGGPSDTNRTGQR
+432 LPGGPSDTNRTGKR
-446 TSATTLPFPITDQTN
+446 TSATTLPFPITDQTS

-472 VTTSAMSLPGAT
+472 VTTTAMSLPGVT
-484 SSTPIGAAYN
+484 QNTTIGAAYN
-494 SRSTTVGDVN
+494 SRSTTVGDAN

-520 LTANADGVIY
+520 LTANAAGVIY

-543 GAQGAFISP
+543 GAQGAFTSP

-620 SGART
+620 TGART

-642 SSSRSVSW
+642 SSTRSVSW

-659 TYTDAL
+659 AYTDAL
-665 GKQTT
+665 GKKTT
-670 FGYTNGDLTSITAPE
+670 FGYTSGDLTSITAPE

-725 TTLVADPRSDQSAA
+725 TTLVADPRSDQSVA
-739 VADAKRT
+739 VADTKYT
-746 TYTLDGNDLVT
+746 NYTLDGNDLVT
-757 NAVDPADRERGR
+757 NVVDAAKREQSRS
-769 EYNPA
+769 YKST
-774 NNGVATATVGKE
+774 NNGVENSSV
-786 GGTGTSAQS
+786 GTGASASTS
-795 KSTNDYGKNES
+795 KNMYGANNE
-806 QSLTKS
+806 QSLTQS
-812 TSSSGASSSATY
+812 ESGSGTKDSATY
-824 DAPGAANKYLPSST
+824 GSGSAAYLPSKV
-838 TDSAGDSTSYGYS
+838 TDSSGNETNYGYD
-851 GVGNQ
+851 GPGNQ
-856 TSTSTGSG
+856 TSTATGG
-864 ADAAKAELDY
+864 TGPEAAKAELEY
-874 NSDGTVKTATAPGN
+874 NKKETDPYAWGAVKSATAPGD
-888 GGNPTKYEYENK
+888 GDRKTTYSYDTHD
-900 QLKKVT
+900 QLLAIT
-906 APNNPSSNT
+906 APANT
-915 DIIGAKEYTYDAFGR
+915 VGEQKYSYDDFGR
-930 VRTETD
+930 VKNHTD
-936 GRGNT
+936 GDGGV
-941 TTYGYDNDDRTT
+941 TTYTYDNDDRLLTT
-953 SIAFSDGTA
+953 AFDDGTA
-962 TVTRS
+962 TVTNT

-972 NLLTETSAT
+972 NQLTEQSAT
-981 GTITNAYD
+981 GTITNTYD
-989 RRNRLTS
+989 QRNRLTS

-1011 LAGNTVTVT
+1011 LAGNTHTVT
-1020 DAQGQ
+1020 DGHGT
-1025 VTHAYD
+1025 VTHDYD
-1031 PSNVLTATTYPTT
+1031 VANVLTRTTYPT
-1044 AGTAKQVYLTD
+1044 ANGGTAKQVYKND
-1055 DHGRRTNTWLGAP
+1055 DHGRRTDTWLGAVENTDPTQDPTSWQAHQTITYGVSDHVTGVRAVNAEDP
-1068 SNATPGV
+1068 SKPVVSLTYCYITGIDAGGDCSATNSANATDKIQWV
-1075 EPASWTGHQQVEYDS
+1075 KDNITQQTTTYTYDS
-1090 SGKITHI
+1090 
-1097 KAWTGKDTTLEVNTK
+1097 NN
-1112 YCYQFEAPSDG
+1112 
-1123 TCDDSDKSKDRSKL
+1123 
-1137 QWTRDGSGQATKYGY
+1137 
-1152 TSGRLTKITQSG
+1152 RLTKATQAGGTTNIT
-1164 GDTPTNWAFTYD
+1164 WAYTYD
-1176 KAGNRTRATATNA
+1176 AAGNRLTAKRGGDVTSSQTLTYN
-1189 TTEATV
+1189 TV
-1195 SDQQLS
+1195 
-1201 YNALG
+1201 G
-1206 QITTTGYAYDKT
+1206 QITSDGYAYDKV
-1218 GNMTASPGATYT
+1218 GNLTTAPGQTFT

-1235 QMTSSTKDGKKTTY
+1235 QMTSSTKDGVTTRY
-1249 EYAGADM
+1249 EYAGSDM
-1256 NKLLYQATDGGAEYG
+1256 NKLLSQVTDGGAEYD
-1271 YTYGTSDSNGIPVIA
+1271 YTYGTSDSNGVPVIA
-1286 GRELVGTGT
+1286 SRTIAGTGT
-1295 AAVISDPTTGQPLDL
+1295 ASVISDPGTGQPLDL
-1310 RTTDG
+1310 QTTDG
-1315 TTSMYVLD
+1315 TTSMWVID
-1323 GIGNP
+1323 GTGNP
-1328 VASIADTGDVAYK
+1328 VAAIADTGKTAYTVSYDPYGVET
-1341 VTYDA
+1341 VTVGAD
-1346 YGKEQVSDDGGS
+1346 
-1358 SAQWQ
+1358 SAQWK
-1363 QNPYGYKV
+1363 QNPYGFKS
-1371 GIRAS
+1371 GLRS
-1376 NTDTELTKFGY
+1376 SSTENGLTKFGY
-1387 RWQSAGTGTW
+1387 RWQSSTTGAW
-1397 IERDTLDAPLS
+1397 IERDTLDAPLD
-1408 PSDANRYAF
+1408 PTNANRYAF
-1417 AGADPINRS
+1417 AAGDPINHS
-1426 DPTGR
+1426 DPTGQYDLWQATVTGAA
-1431 SVGGAVA
+1431 SGIGSAAGGCLAGGAVGTLA
-1438 SGVVNGLGVAAG
+1438 GGVGALPGCGLGAA
-1450 AVICASTG
+1450 TG
-1458 GLGCLLGG
+1458 LVSG
-1466 VAAGVFFGAVGGV
+1466 FVGGFV
-1479 ASEAVEGGNDY
+1479 TNSLLQLTGMA
-1490 GTSALEGAVEGGVSG
+1490 
-1505 LVGGG
+1505 
-1510 LGLAATR
+1510 
-1517 FLPTRL
+1517 

>member
-1 MGAVRWCDVLRGSF
+1 M
-15 RVFAAS
+15 
-21 LSGRVR
+21 
-27 GVLLAVV
+27 

-42 LLVVVSQPTPA
+42 LLVVVSQPAPA

-95 SSGIGAVTMMVTI
+95 STGIGAVTMMVTI

-208 PAGSQRTIQASGS
+208 PAGSQRTIQATGS

-244 GYVRPTPTDG
+244 GYVRPTPTGG

-268 LTTAMNAQVALNS
+268 LTTAMNAQVALS
-281 AGKFSLSTAEGGG
+281 DDGKFSLSTAEGGG

-300 DIQGYFL
+300 DVQGYFL

-373 KMWADGAAEPDSS
+373 KMWADGSAEPESS

-394 IVSNTVVTPVGA
+394 IVSNTVITPVGA

-420 NYVVDLQGTYNS
+420 DYVVDLQGTYNS
-432 LPGGPSDTNRTGQR
+432 LPGGPSDTNRTGNR
-446 TSATTLPFPITDQTN
+446 KSATTLPFPITDQTN

-472 VTTSAMSLPGAT
+472 VTTTAMSLPGVT
-484 SSTPIGAAYN
+484 QNTTIGAAYN
-494 SRSTTVGDVN
+494 SRSTTVGDTN

-520 LTANADGVIY
+520 LTANAAGVIY

-543 GAQGAFISP
+543 GTQGAFISP

-582 FNLAGQPTSIVDRNK
+582 FNLAGQPASIVDRNQ
-597 NQISFNSDE
+597 NQISFNSDQ
-606 PGFTLKSLVSTAGV
+606 PGFTLKSLVSTAGA
-620 SGART
+620 SGARK
-625 ANSSYANGVQT
+625 ANSSYTDGVQT

-665 GKQTT
+665 GKKTT
-670 FGYTNGDLTSITAPE
+670 FAYASGDLTSITAPE

-714 AVTRFSFKDDT
+714 AVTRFSYANDT
-725 TTLVADPRSDQSAA
+725 TTQVADPRSDQSAT
-739 VADAKRT
+739 VADAKHT
-746 TYTLDGNDLVT
+746 TYTLDSNDLVT
-757 NAVDPADRERGR
+757 KAVDAAGRERSR
-769 EYNPA
+769 TYNSA
-774 NNGVATATVGKE
+774 NNGVATAT
-786 GGTGTSAQS
+786 TGTAGDAGSGTT
-795 KSTNDYGKNES
+795 TNTYGKNSS
-806 QSLTKS
+806 QSLTQSASGTGSSSTADYGSGSATAYLPSKV
-812 TSSSGASSSATY
+812 TSSSKT
-824 DAPGAANKYLPSST
+824 
-838 TDSAGDSTSYGYS
+838 STSIGYD
-851 GVGNQ
+851 GVGNATSSQ
-856 TSTSTGSG
+856 PGSDPAATSTLTHNKKGTDQYAWG
-864 ADAAKAELDY
+864 A
-874 NSDGTVKTATAPGN
+874 VKTATAPGN
-888 GGNPTKYEYENK
+888 SGNPTVYAYDTNNQLGSITPPTGTSLGEQKY
-900 QLKKVT
+900 
-906 APNNPSSNT
+906 A
-915 DIIGAKEYTYDAFGR
+915 YDDFGR
-930 VRTETD
+930 VKNHTD
-936 GRGNT
+936 GDGGV
-941 TTYGYDNDDRTT
+941 TTYTYDNDDRLLTT
-953 SIAFSDGTA
+953 AFDDGTA
-962 TVTRS
+962 TVTNT
-967 YDGNG
+967 YDADGNQ
-972 NLLTETSAT
+972 LTQTSAT
-981 GTITNAYD
+981 GTITNMYD
-989 RRNRLTS
+989 QRNRLTS
-996 TVNTAGGGTVSYGYD
+996 TSNTAGGGTVSYTYD

-1020 DAQGQ
+1020 DQTGSVA
-1025 VTHAYD
+1025 HEYD
-1031 PSNVLTATTYPTT
+1031 PSEVLTATTYPTGS
-1044 AGTAKQVYLTD
+1044 GTAKQIYLTD
-1055 DHGRRTNTWLGAP
+1055 KQGRRTDTWLGA
-1068 SNATPGV
+1068 SSTATAGV
-1075 EPASWTGHQQVEYDS
+1075 EPASWAAHQTLTYDKSGKVTKVQAWSDS
-1090 SGKITHI
+1090 SNPT
-1097 KAWTGKDTTLEVNTK
+1097 AVVDAS
-1112 YCYQFEAPSDG
+1112 YCYVASTTAPDCTAS
-1123 TCDDSDKSKDRSKL
+1123 TVNDRDKL
-1137 QWTRDGSGQATKYGY
+1137 QWSKDNITGQVTNYGY
-1152 TSGRLTKITQSG
+1152 LAADGTTPTDRLTGITQTG
-1164 GDTPTNWAFTYD
+1164 GANPTNWAYTYD
-1176 KAGNRTRATATNA
+1176 SAGNRTEAKATNA
-1189 TTEATV
+1189 ATGAV
-1195 SDQQLS
+1195 KSDQKLS
-1201 YNALG
+1201 FNAVG
-1206 QITTTGYAYDKT
+1206 QITTTGYSYDGV
-1218 GNMTASPGATYT
+1218 GNMTVAPGETYT

-1235 QMTSSTKDGKKTTY
+1235 QLTASTKDGTQTTY

-1256 NKLLYQATDGGAEYG
+1256 NVLLSLKTDGSGVLD
-1271 YTYGTSDSNGIPVIA
+1271 YTYGRSLQARTTTD
-1286 GRELVGTGT
+1286 GT
-1295 AAVISDPTTGQPLDL
+1295 AAVINDPTTGQALDL

-1315 TTSMYVLD
+1315 TTSMYVVD
-1323 GIGNP
+1323 GTGNP
-1328 VASIADTGDVAYK
+1328 TASIADTGKTAYT
-1341 VTYDA
+1341 VSYDP
-1346 YGKEQVSDDGGS
+1346 YGAETISTDGAA

-1363 QNPYGYKV
+1363 QNPYGYKN
-1371 GIRAS
+1371 GLRSS
-1376 NTDTELTKFGY
+1376 NTDTALTKFGY
-1387 RWQSAGTGTW
+1387 RWQSNVTGGW
-1397 IERDTLDAPLS
+1397 IERDTLDAPLN
-1408 PSDANRYAF
+1408 PANANRYAY
-1417 AGADPINRS
+1417 AGDDPINS
-1426 DPTGR
+1426 TDPTGR
-1431 SVGGAVA
+1431 AYVGPSVSVCAFVCGSVGFNFNDRGIGVSAGYGVGVDVGVSGSLLAGPGNNTSGSEVGVSCQAVD
-1438 SGVVNGLGVAAG
+1438 G
-1450 AVICASTG
+1450 
-1458 GLGCLLGG
+1458 GG
-1466 VAAGVFFGAVGGV
+1466 VAGSGTFD
-1479 ASEAVEGGNDY
+1479 GN
-1490 GTSALEGAVEGGVSG
+1490 SF
-1505 LVGGG
+1505 GGG
-1510 LGLAATR
+1510 AGPAIGAEDGCEFGQTFTHEFELG
-1517 FLPTRL
+1517 

>member
-1 MGAVRWCDVLRGSF
+1 
-15 RVFAAS
+15 
-21 LSGRVR
+21 
-27 GVLLAVV
+27 VV

-95 SSGIGAVTMMVTI
+95 STGIGAVTMMVTI

-186 VAMSPARVLDSRDG
+186 VAMSPARVLNSQDG

-208 PAGSQRTIQASGS
+208 PSGSQRTIQATGS
-221 NGIPAGA
+221 NGIPKGA
-228 AAVAVNIVV
+228 AAVAVNIIV

-244 GYVRPTPTDG
+244 GYVRPTPTGG

-268 LTTAMNAQVALNS
+268 LTTAMNAQVALS
-281 AGKFSLSTAEGGG
+281 DDGKFSLSTAEGGG

-432 LPGGPSDTNRTGQR
+432 LPGGPSDTNRTGKR
-446 TSATTLPFPITDQTN
+446 TSATTLPFPITDQTS

-472 VTTSAMSLPGAT
+472 VTTTAMSLPGVT
-484 SSTPIGAAYN
+484 QNTTIGAAYN
-494 SRSTTVGDVN
+494 SRSTTVGDAN

-520 LTANADGVIY
+520 LTANAAGVIY

-543 GAQGAFISP
+543 GAQGAFTSP

-620 SGART
+620 TGART

-642 SSSRSVSW
+642 SSTRSVSW

-665 GKQTT
+665 GKKTT
-670 FGYTNGDLTSITAPE
+670 FAYTSGDLTSITAPE

-695 SDRVTKV
+695 SDRITKV

-725 TTLVADPRSDQSAA
+725 TTLVADPRSDQSVA
-739 VADAKRT
+739 VADTKYT
-746 TYTLDGNDLVT
+746 NYTLDGNDLVT
-757 NAVDPADRERGR
+757 NVVDAAKREQSRS
-769 EYNPA
+769 YKST
-774 NNGVATATVGKE
+774 NNGVENSSV
-786 GGTGTSAQS
+786 GTGASASTS
-795 KSTNDYGKNES
+795 KNMYGANNE
-806 QSLTKS
+806 QSLTQS
-812 TSSSGASSSATY
+812 ESGSGTKNSATY
-824 DAPGAANKYLPSST
+824 GSGSAAYLPSKV
-838 TDSAGDSTSYGYS
+838 TDSSGNETNYGYD
-851 GVGNQ
+851 GPGNQ
-856 TSTSTGSG
+856 TSTATGSTGPE
-864 ADAAKAELDY
+864 AAKAELEY
-874 NSDGTVKTATAPGN
+874 NKKGTDLYAWGAVKSATAPGDSDRDRK
-888 GGNPTKYEYENK
+888 TTYSYDTHD
-900 QLKKVT
+900 QLLAIT
-906 APNNPSSNT
+906 APANT
-915 DIIGAKEYTYDAFGR
+915 VGEQKYSYDDFGR
-930 VRTETD
+930 VKNHTD
-936 GRGNT
+936 GDGGV
-941 TTYGYDNDDRTT
+941 TTYTYDNDDRLLTT
-953 SIAFSDGTA
+953 AFDDGTA
-962 TVTRS
+962 TVTNT

-972 NLLTETSAT
+972 NQLTEQSAT
-981 GTITNAYD
+981 GTITNTYD
-989 RRNRLTS
+989 QRNRLTS

-1011 LAGNTVTVT
+1011 LAGNTHTVT
-1020 DAQGQ
+1020 DGHGT
-1025 VTHAYD
+1025 VTHDYD
-1031 PSNVLTATTYPTT
+1031 VANVLTGTTYPT
-1044 AGTAKQVYLTD
+1044 ANGGTAKQVYKND
-1055 DHGRRTNTWLGAP
+1055 DHGRRTDAWLGAVENTDPTKDPTSWQAHQTITYGVSDHVTGVRAVNADDP
-1068 SNATPGV
+1068 SKPVVSLTYCYITGIDAGGDCSATNSANATDKIQWV
-1075 EPASWTGHQQVEYDS
+1075 KDNITQQTTTYTYDS
-1090 SGKITHI
+1090 
-1097 KAWTGKDTTLEVNTK
+1097 NN
-1112 YCYQFEAPSDG
+1112 
-1123 TCDDSDKSKDRSKL
+1123 
-1137 QWTRDGSGQATKYGY
+1137 
-1152 TSGRLTKITQSG
+1152 RLTKAAQAG
-1164 GDTPTNWAFTYD
+1164 GATNISWAYTYD
-1176 KAGNRTRATATNA
+1176 AAGNRLTAKRGGDVTSSQTLTYN
-1189 TTEATV
+1189 TV
-1195 SDQQLS
+1195 
-1201 YNALG
+1201 G
-1206 QITTTGYAYDKT
+1206 QITSDGYSYDGV
-1218 GNMTASPGATYT
+1218 GNLVKAPGQTFT

-1235 QMTSSTKDGKKTTY
+1235 QMTSSTKDGVTTRY
-1249 EYAGADM
+1249 EYAGSDM
-1256 NKLLYQATDGGAEYG
+1256 NKLLSQATDGGAEYD
-1271 YTYGTSDSNGIPVIA
+1271 YTYGTSDSNGVPVIA
-1286 GRELVGTGT
+1286 SRTITGTGT
-1295 AAVISDPTTGQPLDL
+1295 ASVISDPGTGQPLDL
-1310 RTTDG
+1310 QTTDG
-1315 TTSMYVLD
+1315 TTSMWVID
-1323 GIGNP
+1323 GTGNP
-1328 VASIADTGDVAYK
+1328 VAAIADTGKTAYT
-1341 VTYDA
+1341 VSYDP
-1346 YGKEQVSDDGGS
+1346 YGVETVNIGGD

-1363 QNPYGYKV
+1363 QNPYGFKS
-1371 GIRAS
+1371 GLRS
-1376 NTDTELTKFGY
+1376 SSTDNGLTKFGY
-1387 RWQSAGTGTW
+1387 RWQSNVTGGW
-1397 IERDTLDAPLS
+1397 IERDTLDAPLN
-1408 PSDANRYAF
+1408 PSNANRYAY
-1417 AGADPINRS
+1417 AGADPINNS
-1426 DPTGR
+1426 DPNGR
-1431 SVGGAVA
+1431 GFVSSLAEVLGAIGA
-1438 SGVVNGLGVAAG
+1438 GQSLGEAINGLTDQELLA
-1450 AVICASTG
+1450 
-1458 GLGCLLGG
+1458 LGYGG
-1466 VAAGVFFGAVGGV
+1466 VFEGACLSAAILLAVGTAGVGLTAGLFCTLVNETITTIYGG
-1479 ASEAVEGGNDY
+1479 
-1490 GTSALEGAVEGGVSG
+1490 
-1505 LVGGG
+1505 
-1510 LGLAATR
+1510 
-1517 FLPTRL
+1517 

>member
-1 MGAVRWCDVLRGSF
+1 M
-15 RVFAAS
+15 
-21 LSGRVR
+21 
-27 GVLLAVV
+27 

-42 LLVVVSQPTPA
+42 LLVVVSQPAPA
-53 QAAVTGTG
+53 QAAVTGSG
-61 GQYVPMPSN
+61 GQYVPTPSN
-70 ARVLGGGTSKG
+70 ARVLGGATEKG
-81 TYRTVKVAGVDGLP
+81 VFRTVKVAGVAGLP

-108 VAPAGQG
+108 ADPSGSG
-115 QLFGRPSS
+115 QLQARADD
-123 SDPSTLLMVYNAGV
+123 SDAATLMMIYNSGV
-137 GGNTSNSSL
+137 GGNTSNTGL

-153 TIQVMTETA
+153 TIEVMTQTA
-162 QSTVIIDITGYYTST
+162 QSKVIIDITGYYTST

-208 PAGSQRTIQASGS
+208 PAGSQRTIQATGS

-268 LTTAMNAQVALNS
+268 LTTAMNAQVALSS

-406 NGNIRIKNMGKAAM
+406 NGNIRIKNMGTAAM

-472 VTTSAMSLPGAT
+472 VTTTAMSLPGVT
-484 SSTPIGAAYN
+484 QNTTIGAAYN
-494 SRSTTVGDVN
+494 SRSTTVGDAN

-510 WQYALAGAGD
+510 WQFALAGAGD
-520 LTANADGVIY
+520 LTANAQGVIY

-552 AGLQQTLTRVDN
+552 AGLQQTLTRVTPSGQD
-564 STTHEYTL
+564 TQYQL
-572 KGWTSNSTTH
+572 KGWTTNQTTV
-582 FNLAGQPTSIVDRNK
+582 FNLAGQPTKVTDRNG
-597 NQISFNSDE
+597 NIIDFTFATSDRYKL
-606 PGFTLKSLVSTAGV
+606 TSLVSTAGV
-620 SGART
+620 TGART
-625 ANSSYANGVQT
+625 ANSSYASGVQT

-665 GKQTT
+665 GKKTT
-670 FGYTNGDLTSITAPE
+670 FGYTSGDLTTITAPE

-695 SDRVTKV
+695 SDRITKV

-725 TTLVADPRSDQSAA
+725 TTLVADPRSDQSVA

-757 NAVDPADRERGR
+757 KAVDPADRERGR

-774 NNGVATATVGKE
+774 NNGVTTATT
-786 GGTGTSAQS
+786 GTGDTTS

-812 TSSSGASSSATY
+812 TSSSGSSSSATY

-838 TDSAGDSTSYGYS
+838 TDSAGDSTSYEYS
-851 GVGNQ
+851 GVGNP
-856 TSTSTGSG
+856 TSTSTGG
-864 ADAAKAELDY
+864 TADAAKAELDY

-915 DIIGAKEYTYDAFGR
+915 DIVGAKEYTYDGFGR
-930 VRTETD
+930 MRTETD

-967 YDGNG
+967 
-972 NLLTETSAT
+972 
-981 GTITNAYD
+981 
-989 RRNRLTS
+989 
-996 TVNTAGGGTVSYGYD
+996 
-1011 LAGNTVTVT
+1011 
-1020 DAQGQ
+1020 
-1025 VTHAYD
+1025 
-1031 PSNVLTATTYPTT
+1031 
-1044 AGTAKQVYLTD
+1044 
-1055 DHGRRTNTWLGAP
+1055 
-1068 SNATPGV
+1068 
-1075 EPASWTGHQQVEYDS
+1075 
-1090 SGKITHI
+1090 
-1097 KAWTGKDTTLEVNTK
+1097 
-1112 YCYQFEAPSDG
+1112 
-1123 TCDDSDKSKDRSKL
+1123 
-1137 QWTRDGSGQATKYGY
+1137 
-1152 TSGRLTKITQSG
+1152 
-1164 GDTPTNWAFTYD
+1164 
-1176 KAGNRTRATATNA
+1176 
-1189 TTEATV
+1189 
-1195 SDQQLS
+1195 
-1201 YNALG
+1201 
-1206 QITTTGYAYDKT
+1206 
-1218 GNMTASPGATYT
+1218 
-1230 YNGAQ
+1230 
-1235 QMTSSTKDGKKTTY
+1235 
-1249 EYAGADM
+1249 
-1256 NKLLYQATDGGAEYG
+1256 
-1271 YTYGTSDSNGIPVIA
+1271 
-1286 GRELVGTGT
+1286 
-1295 AAVISDPTTGQPLDL
+1295 
-1310 RTTDG
+1310 
-1315 TTSMYVLD
+1315 
-1323 GIGNP
+1323 
-1328 VASIADTGDVAYK
+1328 
-1341 VTYDA
+1341 
-1346 YGKEQVSDDGGS
+1346 
-1358 SAQWQ
+1358 
-1363 QNPYGYKV
+1363 
-1371 GIRAS
+1371 
-1376 NTDTELTKFGY
+1376 
-1387 RWQSAGTGTW
+1387 
-1397 IERDTLDAPLS
+1397 
-1408 PSDANRYAF
+1408 
-1417 AGADPINRS
+1417 
-1426 DPTGR
+1426 
-1431 SVGGAVA
+1431 
-1438 SGVVNGLGVAAG
+1438 
-1450 AVICASTG
+1450 
-1458 GLGCLLGG
+1458 
-1466 VAAGVFFGAVGGV
+1466 
-1479 ASEAVEGGNDY
+1479 
-1490 GTSALEGAVEGGVSG
+1490 
-1505 LVGGG
+1505 
-1510 LGLAATR
+1510 
-1517 FLPTRL
+1517 